1 MKTEHRSFEVHELN
15 GFSLSFS
22 SSEKNDCQDEMG
34 WDYYRYTIK
43 ATSPK
48 LTDNRFKKKNSPETG
63 WKTNDL
69 STIIFFKFWQAY
81 HQR

>member
-48 LTDNRFKKKNSPETG
+48 LTDKKRTHLKQAG
-63 WKTNDL
+63 KQM
-69 STIIFFKFWQAY
+69 IFQQLLFF
-81 HQR
+81 